1 MRGHTS
7 RPAGRCV
14 RYSGPGSVRENP
26 DTDTMLT
33 LTTRPSCA
41 SIDVAMRP
49 RTRVIL
55 LMSAALLSALG
66 FAVQQY
72 SLDRYDL
79 VLNVPEWLWIQL
91 ASGWA
96 FLLAG
101 LTAKRARPQSG
112 IGTLMVLFGLIW
124 IGRLV
129 FIAPLIQWHD
139 IGEAIALYGVLF
151 VILLSFPSGRLEG
164 WERWAAGAWL
174 TFIGVLAVASVMLT
188 DFYAGVDDSIC
199 CPSHLL
205 LVEHDP
211 ALYSDVLRIG
221 VIIGLPILLGLL
233 WVLINRWRQATR
245 VGRRSLTLGTF
256 AFPVMTILVSIPIVS
271 QTWSLWFLST
281 RINMYIEAVAL
292 LILPAVILA
301 SLLQTRLSQ
310 ARVADMM
317 RSLEPAPAPEALES
331 HLRRALLSPEARLV
345 FRREGSGAY
354 VGVDGKPLVDATL
367 EGRSVTVLDEHAAIV
382 HDPELDNDLVL
393 SAGKAA
399 WLAINNVRLQAE
411 LRAQLLEVQESRRRL
426 VRATDDARRKVER
439 DLHDGAQQRLVA
451 LSASLRKALDR
462 DSSDT
467 SAVDDLLAVAAEE
480 ADVAIGELRDLARGV
495 HPAILTQAGIG
506 PAVSS
511 LVDRAPIPVSMEI
524 VSERFSPETEAT
536 AYFVI
541 TEGLS
546 NSFKHSAADHVF
558 VEVSRQGEELRVVI
572 EDDGAGG
579 TQSDGSGIRGLVDR
593 VGAVGGRLRAG
604 PGEKGG
610 SKLTA
615 WIPLSGDGG

>member
-1 MRGHTS
+1 
-7 RPAGRCV
+7 
-14 RYSGPGSVRENP
+14 
-26 DTDTMLT
+26 
-33 LTTRPSCA
+33 
-41 SIDVAMRP
+41 MRP

-55 LMSAALLSALG
+55 LLSAVLLSVLS
-66 FAVQQY
+66 FAIQQY

-79 VLNVPEWLWIQL
+79 VLDVPEWLWIQL

-101 LTAKRARPQSG
+101 LTARRARPDSG

-129 FIAPLIQWHD
+129 FIAPAIQWHD
-139 IGEAIALYGVLF
+139 IGEAIALYGILF

-164 WERWAAGAWL
+164 WERWATGAWIA
-174 TFIGVLAVASVMLT
+174 FIGVLAVSNVMLT
-188 DFYAGVDDSIC
+188 DFYAGVDDSVC

-205 LVEHDP
+205 LIDHDP
-211 ALYSDVLRIG
+211 VLAQEILRIG
-221 VIIGLPILLGLL
+221 VIIGLPAVVGLV
-233 WVLINRWRQATR
+233 WVLAHRWRKATR
-245 VGRRSLTLGTF
+245 VGRRSMTLGTV
-256 AFPVMTILVSIPIVS
+256 AFPVMTILVSIPIVN
-271 QTWSLWFLST
+271 QTWSLWFLSS
-281 RINMYIEAVAL
+281 RVSMYIEAAAL

-317 RSLEPAPAPEALES
+317 RTMEPAPAPEDLES
-331 HLRRALLSPEARLV
+331 YLQEALASPEARLV
-345 FRREGSGAY
+345 FRREESGDH
-354 VGVDGKPLVDATL
+354 VGVDGKPLGDATL
-367 EGRSVTVLDEHAAIV
+367 EGRSLTDLDEHAAIV
-382 HDPELDNDLVL
+382 HDPELDNDLVV

-462 DSSDT
+462 NSSDA
-467 SAVDDLLAVAAEE
+467 SAVDDLLAIAAEE
-480 ADVAIGELRDLARGV
+480 ADVAIEELRDLARGV

-511 LVDRAPIPVSMEI
+511 LVDRAPIPVSMKI
-524 VSERFSPETEAT
+524 DSKRFSPETEAT

-541 TEGLS
+541 SEALS
-546 NSFKHSAADHVF
+546 NSFKHSAADHVT

-572 EDDGAGG
+572 EDDGVGG
-579 TQSDGSGIRGLVDR
+579 AHPEGSGIRGLVDR
-593 VGAVGGRLRAG
+593 VGALGGRLEAG
-604 PGEKGG
+604 PGGSGG
-610 SKLTA
+610 SRVTA
-615 WIPLSGDGG
+615 WIPLSGGEG